1 MKLGVSRIA
10 LKFSVIVS
18 LIIIT
23 VMWIMATLIMQQTR
37 QSLIKEMEI
46 RAEFFARSV
55 REALFPQPDDFQL
68 YFNVQEMVKEQ
79 AVTYAMVLDSKGQ
92 VISHSEKEKIGQFDV
107 SEEGKRAAGTRQTI
121 IQPFLLKNEQLFDI
135 AVPIMVGN
143 NFKAGTV
150 RIGFSQKSI
159 TAALVEKR
167 KKIIYITGALL
178 GLGIFITI
186 IMVTWMVRPVNKLA
200 SAAQQIG
207 TGNLEVQVTIRTH
220 DELQDL
226 AHSFND
232 MVKGLKDLDR
242 VRNTFGR
249 YVTKQVAEAI
259 LDGRLQLEG
268 ERKKAT
274 ILLSDIRGFTS
285 ISEKIEPEEVV
296 DFLNRYFN
304 IMVEVVVKYE
314 GRLDKFIGDAIL
326 AVFGDAM
333 PHEDDARRAVLTAL
347 EMREKLDEYNQER
360 QHEGKEPLRIG
371 IAVHTGEVVA
381 GEIGS
386 KHKTEYTV
394 IGDTVNLTSRMESLN
409 KEFKTDILI
418 SESTYLEVKDLV
430 EVQELSEV
438 PIRGK
443 EKPLNLYALKG
454 KKNKSSRE

>member
-1 MKLGVSRIA
+1 MKLGISRIA
-10 LKFSVIVS
+10 LKFSAIVS

-23 VMWIMATLIMQQTR
+23 VMWIMASLILQQTQ
-37 QSLIKEMEI
+37 QSLVKEMEI

-55 REALFPQPDDFQL
+55 REALFPQKDDFQL
-68 YFNVQEMVKEQ
+68 YFNVQEMIKEQ
-79 AVTYAMVLDSKGQ
+79 AILYAMVLDEKGRI
-92 VISHSEKEKIGQFDV
+92 ISHSAKEKIGQQDI
-107 SEEGKRAAGTRQTI
+107 SEEGKRAAGALHTI
-121 IQPFLLKNEQLFDI
+121 TQLFRLKNEQLFDI

-143 NFKAGTV
+143 NIKAGTV

-159 TAALVEKR
+159 TAALAEKR
-167 KKIIYITGALL
+167 KKIIYITGAML
-178 GLGIFITI
+178 GLGILITI
-186 IMVTWMVRPVNKLA
+186 VMVTLMVRPVNKLA
-200 SAAQQIG
+200 EAAQRIG
-207 TGNLEVQVTIRTH
+207 QGNLEVQVKIRTH

-226 AHSFND
+226 AYSFNG
-232 MVKGLKDLDR
+232 MVKGLKDRDR
-242 VRNTFGR
+242 IRNTFGR

-274 ILLSDIRGFTS
+274 ILLSDIRSFTS

-304 IMVEVVVKYE
+304 IMVDVVVKYE

-347 EMREKLDEYNQER
+347 EMRERLTKFNVER

-381 GEIGS
+381 GNIGS
-386 KHKTEYTV
+386 EHKTEYTV
-394 IGDTVNLTSRMESLN
+394 VGDTVNLTSRMESLN
-409 KEFKTDILI
+409 KEFHTDILI
-418 SESTYLEVKDLV
+418 SESTYQEVKDLV

-443 EKPLNLYALKG
+443 EKLVKLYALKG
-454 KKNKSSRE
+454 RKV